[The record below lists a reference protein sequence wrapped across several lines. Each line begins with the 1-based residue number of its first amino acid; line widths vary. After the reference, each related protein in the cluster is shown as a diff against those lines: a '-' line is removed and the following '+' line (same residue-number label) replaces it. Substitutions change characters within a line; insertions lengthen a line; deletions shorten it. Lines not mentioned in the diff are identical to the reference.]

1 MATPN
6 RYVGRH
12 AASGGLGPV
21 HACPSIPA
29 WPHDRSLVPGNYSPD
44 VSGGRHSFPSPVL
57 WQLAGLT
64 YDVSS
69 LGRVRIKC
77 FFDSCHD
84 ARETTEGTS

>member
-64 YDVSS
+64 YDV
-69 LGRVRIKC
+69 
-77 FFDSCHD
+77 
-84 ARETTEGTS
+84 TESAVGIFEQFEKFAGFLALAVTD